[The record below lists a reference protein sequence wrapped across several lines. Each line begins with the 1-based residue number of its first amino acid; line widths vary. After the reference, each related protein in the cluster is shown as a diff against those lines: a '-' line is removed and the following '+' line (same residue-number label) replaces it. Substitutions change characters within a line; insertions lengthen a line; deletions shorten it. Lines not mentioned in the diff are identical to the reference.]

1 MQLDFN
7 NDIREAVKILKKG
20 GIILY
25 PTDTIWGIGCDP
37 GNEEA
42 IQRIFELKKR
52 QDSRSMLVL
61 ASDLSMLER
70 YVNEVP
76 EAAYQLLDV
85 ADSPLTI
92 IYPRARFV
100 HPSLLAEDGSLGIRI
115 PENEFAQA
123 LIIAFRKPIVSTSAN
138 ISGEPSPSCFAE
150 ISREIIRGVDYVVKY
165 RQQDT
170 RPAQSS
176 SIIKL
181 DDKGRITIIRN

>member
-92 IYPRARFV
+92 IYPGARFV

>member
-7 NDIREAVKILKKG
+7 NDIREAVKVLKKG

-42 IQRIFELKKR
+42 IRRIYELKKR
-52 QDSRSMLVL
+52 EDSRSMLVL
-61 ASDLSMLER
+61 ASDIAMVER
-70 YVNEVP
+70 YVTEVP

-92 IYPRARFV
+92 IYPGARFV
-100 HPSLLAEDGSLGIRI
+100 HSSLLADDGSLGIRI
-115 PENEFAQA
+115 PDNEFAQS

-138 ISGEPSPSCFAE
+138 ISGEPSPANFAE
-150 ISREIIRGVDYVVKY
+150 ISREIIRGVDYIVKY
-165 RQQDT
+165 RQQDS
-170 RPAQSS
+170 RPAKSS

-181 DDKGRITIIRN
+181 DNQGRITIIRK